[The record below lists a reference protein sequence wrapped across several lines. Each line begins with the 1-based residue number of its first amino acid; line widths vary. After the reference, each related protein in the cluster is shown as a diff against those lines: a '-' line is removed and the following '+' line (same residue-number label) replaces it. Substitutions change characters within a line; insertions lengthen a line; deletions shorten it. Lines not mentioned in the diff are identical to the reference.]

1 MSAGFQPGTESRVKQ
16 AVITDYQ
23 SAGVRG
29 NQGMTGLL
37 ESVNQRT
44 QLAGQNR
51 LELLLFRINNKQRY
65 GINVFK
71 VREVIVSPPMQQL
84 PHSHPDVRGVI
95 RVRGKTIP
103 VIDLAKVLG
112 LSQPQDTSDMY
123 IIITEFNRSVQ
134 GFLVCA
140 VDRILNMNWDAIKP
154 PPRVGN
160 NFLTAVTQVDDE
172 LVEIIDVE
180 KVLATV
186 TGMATEVSS
195 DIAMANSEL
204 RAHLPLLVVDDS
216 GTARSMIK
224 RTLEQIGFSC
234 MTANSGKEGLG
245 LLQTM
250 AGEGLPMTD
259 RISLVISDIE
269 MPEMD
274 GYTLTAE
281 IKKDPRLAGL
291 RVVLHSSMSGG
302 FNDALA
308 RKVGA
313 DLFLPKFHPDELARV
328 VLENLRG
335 MPAALPKP

>member
-1 MSAGFQPGTESRVKQ
+1 M
-16 AVITDYQ
+16 
-23 SAGVRG
+23 AGV
-29 NQGMTGLL
+29 L

-44 QLAGQNR
+44 QLAGRNR

-71 VREVIVSPPMQQL
+71 VREVIVCPTMQQL

-112 LSQPQDTSDMY
+112 MSLSPEPEQTELF

-134 GFLVCA
+134 GFLVCG

-154 PPRVGN
+154 PPRVGS

-172 LVEIIDVE
+172 LVEILDVE

-186 TGMATEVSS
+186 TGMVTEVSS
-195 DIAMANSEL
+195 ELAMANSEQ

-216 GTARSMIK
+216 STARSMIQ

-234 MTANSGKEGLG
+234 ILANSGREGLT
-245 LLQTM
+245 LLQQM
-250 AGEGLPMTD
+250 ADEGTPMID

-291 RVVLHSSMSGG
+291 CVVLHSSMSGG
-302 FNDALA
+302 FNDSLA
-308 RKVGA
+308 KKVGA

-328 VLENLRG
+328 VLENLKG
-335 MPAALPKP
+335 VPAALPRPE